1 MVELLSR
8 QQLRLGVVVAADG
21 AGDPGEVLEALLPL
35 GHLVVRAA
43 QLGHLDFFG
52 LNILLQHQYKTLQKD
67 LSWVTLILNWLLVE
81 SPMVKVRVAVSPEVG
96 LRSKYAWSP
105 VFVCYLFVCCL
116 FVCFLLPVFVPQM

>member
-81 SPMVKVRVAVSPEVG
+81 SPMVNVRVAVSPEVG

-105 VFVCYLFVCCL
+105 VFVCCCY
-116 FVCFLLPVFVPQM
+116 FYHFFLPVFVPQI

>member
-43 QLGHLDFFG
+43 QLGHLF
-52 LNILLQHQYKTLQKD
+52 LLQHQYKTLQKN

-116 FVCFLLPVFVPQM
+116 FVCFFLPVFVPQM

>member
-43 QLGHLDFFG
+43 QLGHLDFFWFEYF
-52 LNILLQHQYKTLQKD
+52 IAA
-67 LSWVTLILNWLLVE
+67 SV
-81 SPMVKVRVAVSPEVG
+81 
-96 LRSKYAWSP
+96 
-105 VFVCYLFVCCL
+105 
-116 FVCFLLPVFVPQM
+116 